1 MPDTS
6 SRIRLISFDLDGTL
20 TTPDF
25 VDAVWRIGVPKHYAQ
40 KHGVRFAEAQE
51 LVAHLYDC
59 MGDDELNWYD
69 LPFWVKYLKLDVP
82 AEQIIAECE
91 NLIALFPDVTATL
104 SLLQQR
110 HDLIIISNANR
121 MFLDREVAVTGI
133 EKYFK
138 KIFSATSDF
147 GRVKREEDIYR
158 MVCERMNVSTA
169 EIIHVG
175 DHREFDFEAPQRI
188 GIRAYYLDRSKKETG
203 THAMHSL
210 GELRDMLC
218 RKGSEGS
225 L

>member
-1 MPDTS
+1 MES
-6 SRIRLISFDLDGTL
+6 VNVKLISFDLDGTL
-20 TTPDF
+20 TTQDF
-25 VDAVWRIGVPKHYAQ
+25 VDAVWRVGVPKHYAA
-40 KHGVRFAEAQE
+40 KHGGKLAEARE
-51 LVAHLYDC
+51 LIAHLYDC

-82 AEQIIAECE
+82 AEQIIAEHE

-104 SLLQQR
+104 SILQQR

-121 MFLDREVAVTGI
+121 MFLDREVARTGI

-158 MVCERMNVSTA
+158 MVCERMNVTPA
-169 EIIHVG
+169 EIIHIG

-188 GIRAYYLDRSKKETG
+188 GIRSWFLDRSQKETG
-203 THAMHSL
+203 PQVIHSL
-210 GELRDMLC
+210 DELPAIIYR
-218 RKGSEGS
+218 
-225 L
+225 

>member
-1 MPDTS
+1 MDS
-6 SRIRLISFDLDGTL
+6 VNVKLISFDLDGTL
-20 TTPDF
+20 TTPEF
-25 VDAVWRIGVPKHYAQ
+25 VDAVWRVGVPRHYAA
-40 KHGVRFAEAQE
+40 KHGVKIAQARE

-82 AEQIIAECE
+82 AEQLIAEYE
-91 NLIALFPDVTATL
+91 NLISLFSDVTATL
-104 SLLQQR
+104 SSLQQR

-133 EKYFK
+133 GKYFK

-158 MVCERMNVSTA
+158 MVCERMNITPA
-169 EIIHVG
+169 EIIHIG

-188 GIRAYYLDRSKKETG
+188 GIRSYFLDRSQKETG
-203 THAMHSL
+203 PQIIHGL
-210 GELRDMLC
+210 EELT
-218 RKGSEGS
+218 GIISH
-225 L
+225 

>member
-1 MPDTS
+1 MTDTKN
-6 SRIRLISFDLDGTL
+6 RIRLISFDLDGTL
-20 TTPDF
+20 TIPEF
-25 VDAVWRIGVPKHYAQ
+25 VDAVWRVGVPKQYAA
-40 KHGVRFAEAQE
+40 KHGVRLAEARE

-82 AEQIIAECE
+82 AEKLIAEYE

-104 SLLQQR
+104 SSLQQR

-158 MVCERMNVSTA
+158 MVCERMNVSPA

-188 GIRAYYLDRSKKETG
+188 GIRSYFLDRTKKDTG
-203 THAMHSL
+203 PQVIHSL
-210 GELRDMLC
+210 DELSDIISR
-218 RKGSEGS
+218 
-225 L
+225 

>member
-1 MPDTS
+1 MPDTNNH
-6 SRIRLISFDLDGTL
+6 IKVISFDLDGTL
-20 TTPDF
+20 TTPEF
-25 VDAVWRIGVPKHYAQ
+25 VDAVWRNGVPKQYAQ
-40 KHGVRFAEAQE
+40 KHGVRLAEARE

-69 LPFWVKYLKLDVP
+69 LPFWVKYLKLDIHS
-82 AEQIIAECE
+82 EQLIAEYE
-91 NLIALFPDVTATL
+91 NLIALFPDVTTTL
-104 SLLQQR
+104 SSLQQR

-158 MVCERMNVSTA
+158 MVCERINVSTA

-188 GIRAYYLDRSKKETG
+188 GIRSYFLDRTKKETG
-203 THAMHSL
+203 LQVIHSL
-210 GELRDMLC
+210 EELLT
-218 RKGSEGS
+218 GII
-225 L
+225 